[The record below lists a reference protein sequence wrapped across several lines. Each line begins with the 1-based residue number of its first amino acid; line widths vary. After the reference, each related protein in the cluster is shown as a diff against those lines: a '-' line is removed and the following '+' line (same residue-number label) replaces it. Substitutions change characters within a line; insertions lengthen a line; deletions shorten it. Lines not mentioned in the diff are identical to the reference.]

1 MPHQDR
7 VVATSVTA
15 TWKLVQLIEK
25 KQWNKKGE
33 SEEKKPDIVRVKK
46 KMLTGLDWNGQVGW
60 L

>member
-7 VVATSVTA
+7 NVATSVTA
-15 TWKLVQLIEK
+15 TWKLVQLIENSEIK
-25 KQWNKKGE
+25 KKGRVK
-33 SEEKKPDIVRVKK
+33 KKPDIVRVKK